1 MAARRGGGYPVKLGM
16 HSVKEP
22 ALPEKMRS
30 NSNNEEVEGMK
41 KIIAVLVA
49 VTVFC
54 SVSAPAFAAYKDE
67 YKLDIVPSLTT
78 AWGMGASYFTD
89 LVRERSGGK
98 INIKVY
104 PSSQLTTGKQ
114 TNAFLLLRNGAID
127 FDVQSSI
134 NYSPQV
140 IELNLFALPFFVAN
154 QPDRYKAL
162 DAIKDGKSGKMVIE
176 AVEAK
181 GVKFLGFGE
190 NGFRELTNSRKAIRT
205 PDDLQNMKIR
215 VVGSPLFLD
224 IFRALGANPV
234 NMNWSDTM
242 SAIQQGVVDGQ
253 ENPISTFYPVQ
264 MHDYH
269 KFMTD
274 WHYVVDPTLYVV
286 NPAVWK
292 SFSADDQKL
301 IQQAAADAG
310 KYMIALA
317 RIGLD
322 DGTAHKYLES
332 LGMVPEI
339 TDWYKQLKEVGM
351 EVAILTPE
359 ETKAFADKTAP
370 VLEQWREKIG
380 VELVKAAEE
389 DMAAV
394 AK

>member
-1 MAARRGGGYPVKLGM
+1 
-16 HSVKEP
+16 
-22 ALPEKMRS
+22 
-30 NSNNEEVEGMK
+30 MK
-41 KIIAVLVA
+41 KIVALLIAVA
-49 VTVFC
+49 VLC
-54 SVSAPAFAAYKDE
+54 SVSVPAFAAYKDE

-78 AWGMGASYFTD
+78 AWGMGAQYFTD
-89 LVRERSGGK
+89 LVKERSGGK

-104 PSSQLTTGKQ
+104 PGSQLTTGKQ
-114 TNAFLLLRNGAID
+114 TNAFLLVRNGTID
-127 FDVQSSI
+127 FAVQSSI
-134 NYSPQV
+134 NYSPQLV
-140 IELNLFALPFFVAN
+140 ELNLFALPFFIAN
-154 QPDRYKAL
+154 QPDRYAAL
-162 DAIKDGKSGKMVIE
+162 DAIKAGKAGEMVIKAIE
-176 AVEAK
+176 DK

-205 PDDLQNMKIR
+205 PADLAGMKIR

-224 IFRALGANPV
+224 TFRALGANPV

-242 SAIQQGVVDGQ
+242 AAIQQGVVDGQ
-253 ENPISTFYPVQ
+253 ENPISTFFPVK
-264 MHDYH
+264 MHDFH

-274 WHYVVDPTLYVV
+274 WHYVVDPTLFVV
-286 NPAVWK
+286 NPGVWG
-292 SFSADDQKL
+292 SFSAEDQKM
-301 IQQAAADAG
+301 IQEAAVEAG
-310 KYMIALA
+310 KYQIALA

-380 VELVKAAEE
+380 AELVKAAEE